1 MSTFAAE
8 PSPLTAPLAAEK
20 PLYLD
25 TNAPL
30 DKRVAD
36 LVSRLTLEEEGVA
49 LNHNGPDLERVGLR
63 SDKWNQCLHGVWWTE
78 PTTMFP
84 MPIAM
89 AATWNPALVREA
101 AAATSD
107 EARAIYN
114 GWHQDPNFKG
124 AHK

>member
-1 MSTFAAE
+1 MNIKYKSALAISLAAMSTFSAE
-8 PSPLTAPLAAEK
+8 PSPLTAPLSAEK

-36 LVSRLTLEEEGVA
+36 LVSRLTLEEKGVA

-63 SDKWNQCLHGVWWTE
+63 SDKWNQCLHGVSWTE

-84 MPIAM
+84 MPIA
-89 AATWNPALVREA
+89 
-101 AAATSD
+101 
-107 EARAIYN
+107 
-114 GWHQDPNFKG
+114 
-124 AHK
+124 